1 MELNRIYICYLLTTL
16 LISIF
21 VYSLVSSNLQNMKKL
36 ERLREEVDDIA
47 HLILETPYNG
57 KTDSK
62 YLTDLI
68 DNFIK
73 KRLAGIW
80 DDLYSLKK
88 QIKSRD
94 CTASLTANSKN
105 QQKMEVAQ
113 MDDRVN
119 YAAHE
124 LGARILNVK
133 AEPIC
138 SGNILKTW
146 LGMEFNTN
154 PPINMLL
161 STMEPGSC
169 FGFRS
174 NKAQVTLKLA
184 REILIDQFLIQH
196 ITKKQSPSE
205 DISSAPKDFQV
216 FGLENNADDFH
227 LGSFKFDNSK
237 AAQYFD
243 IRTNKRFQNLRIQF
257 DSNQGNPNYTCV
269 YR

>member
-1 MELNRIYICYLLTTL
+1 MEINRIYICYLITTL

-94 CTASLTANSKN
+94 CTATLTQNSKN

-113 MDDRVN
+113 MEERVN
-119 YAAHE
+119 YAAAE

-154 PPINMLL
+154 PPINMLR

-169 FGFRS
+169 L
-174 NKAQVTLKLA
+174 V
-184 REILIDQFLIQH
+184 LIDQFLMQH

-216 FGLENNADDFH
+216 FGLQNNDEEFY
-227 LGSFKFDNSK
+227 LGTFKFDNNQPV
-237 AAQYFD
+237 QYFN
-243 IRTNKRFQNLRIQF
+243 IKTNERFQNLRIQF
-257 DSNQGNPNYTCV
+257 DSNHGHPNYTCV
-269 YR
+269 L